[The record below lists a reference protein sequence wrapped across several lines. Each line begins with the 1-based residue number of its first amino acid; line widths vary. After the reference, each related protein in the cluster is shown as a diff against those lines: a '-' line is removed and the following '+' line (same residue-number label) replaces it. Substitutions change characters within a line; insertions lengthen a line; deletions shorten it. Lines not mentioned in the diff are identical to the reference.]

1 MGVHM
6 LALGRHLREA
16 GIAVTLAYWPADAAE
31 SLFGRAGALGLHP
44 VRTPHPRDPAYARE
58 LRALLRDVQ
67 PQVLHV
73 HVGTGREDFG
83 GARAG
88 RAAGVPAVVE
98 TLHLPW
104 LLHARWKREA
114 FLRSIAQVDR
124 LILVSAAQQATY
136 ARIGVPPSAMT
147 VVANG
152 VVPRGP
158 GPGRVAARHALG
170 LDPGRPVIITVG
182 RLAVQKGQRHLVAAM
197 PTVLQQWPEAVAVI
211 VGEGAEH
218 DALRQQSE
226 RLGVAHAVRLL
237 GQRAD
242 ARALLDAADL
252 FVLPSLE
259 EGMPMALLEAM
270 DARLPVVATRVI
282 GTTEVVEDDV
292 TGRLVP
298 SRDPAALAQAITD
311 LLADPA
317 LRQRLAEAGNALFR
331 RRFTAARMTTETLAV
346 YRETL
351 DRVAVRRRGER
362 VGAVR

>member
-1 MGVHM
+1 
-6 LALGRHLREA
+6 
-16 GIAVTLAYWPADAAE
+16 
-31 SLFGRAGALGLHP
+31 
-44 VRTPHPRDPAYARE
+44 
-58 LRALLRDVQ
+58 
-67 PQVLHV
+67 
-73 HVGTGREDFG
+73 
-83 GARAG
+83 
-88 RAAGVPAVVE
+88 
-98 TLHLPW
+98 
-104 LLHARWKREA
+104 
-114 FLRSIAQVDR
+114 
-124 LILVSAAQQATY
+124 
-136 ARIGVPPSAMT
+136 
-147 VVANG
+147 
-152 VVPRGP
+152 
-158 GPGRVAARHALG
+158 
-170 LDPGRPVIITVG
+170 
-182 RLAVQKGQRHLVAAM
+182 
-197 PTVLQQWPEAVAVI
+197 VAVI